1 MKDRSGFNL
10 TRWSVNNSAAVIALY
25 LSLLVCAVGVVGW
38 VIPRRMMPYV
48 RSPMIGVVTMM
59 PGLAAQEM
67 ETYISKPIEER
78 MTSISGVRFVRSTS
92 QDGFSIVTLE
102 FPYGQD
108 MDAAIVSVQSLLNV
122 IQGDLPA
129 TGANIKPSWVL
140 NIDPLNIPVL
150 TVALSGDATWSMP
163 ELRQLADNE
172 ITNRL
177 KTATSDVYAVSVFGG
192 YRRQLQVIVDRQQL
206 AAYGLSIL
214 EVQKAI
220 DMRNVAR
227 PAGTLTG
234 NEREITVRVDTL
246 AEDAET
252 VADYPIRAVGDRM
265 IYVKDVARV
274 LDTFSER
281 RSGYRHL
288 HRTGEKVES
297 RQALAVN
304 ILQNP
309 EASSPLVIAA
319 VRQELER
326 LEADYPG
333 IRFEV
338 AYDNS
343 SFVDILMVNMAEE
356 LVLAVILTGLAILFM
371 MGEWRGTLIAM
382 VSVPTCM
389 GITIL
394 ACVPLGLSLNSSTLI
409 GLLLSIGRLVDDS
422 VVDIHSIDRHLRMG
436 KNPREAT
443 VDGITEVRMALAAS
457 AIMSVLGLT
466 PLLFCGGV
474 VQLMFEGLVWPLIVG
489 QISSFFV
496 SMTLT
501 ALLASRLMR
510 KPEERQ
516 REMDRFPLL
525 GIILGPF
532 QAFLDQLERGYASAV
547 SWLLKNRILGMIPV
561 ATVLIAGSGFY
572 FFLGSEMMPLGDTG
586 QAYMVLEMEPGTSY
600 PATEKAA
607 RQLEDLLA
615 KQPEIVDVSL
625 EIGAEPMSS
634 PYFTGYSVGFTN
646 GATAMLTFADKGDRE
661 RSIWQIID
669 GVVAEAQSSIPGIR
683 RLQIKE
689 MGVDVMAS
697 SSAPIQL
704 LVVGPDLAVL
714 DKLGEEVGRIAR
726 ETPGMY
732 QVGTSW
738 TLSQPA
744 LEIEVDP
751 RRAAEVGM
759 TADEV
764 AQQAYYSL
772 RGGYTNEF
780 YRLPN
785 RRQTTILVRYEE
797 PQRQPGPEDLEQMT
811 IITPEGPVT
820 LSTLARVVPSRQPSL
835 IEHDG
840 MRRVK
845 TVTGFYRLGGPYSMD
860 LAMSVMMRSMSE
872 LNWPPGYSLEVRGD
886 MTQMMDSFRRLL
898 VGLQLSLV
906 FIFFT
911 LVAQFRGWLQP
922 FQMMLSI
929 PLELSGIFFFL
940 WLNAQAFSTVS
951 IMAVIVVTGM
961 DAATAILL
969 IEMIMQLREEGVPRD
984 EAVVQACPTRL
995 RPILITNTISILTMI
1010 PVAFFPGIGIDAYS
1024 PLASVVIGGLLM
1036 GTLLSLFVIP
1046 VMHVTIDDLVQAV
1059 ARRRSG
1065 SKTSVGRKT
1074 P

>member
-1 MKDRSGFNL
+1 
-10 TRWSVNNSAAVIALY
+10 
-25 LSLLVCAVGVVGW
+25 
-38 VIPRRMMPYV
+38 
-48 RSPMIGVVTMM
+48 
-59 PGLAAQEM
+59 
-67 ETYISKPIEER
+67 
-78 MTSISGVRFVRSTS
+78 
-92 QDGFSIVTLE
+92 
-102 FPYGQD
+102 
-108 MDAAIVSVQSLLNV
+108 
-122 IQGDLPA
+122 
-129 TGANIKPSWVL
+129 
-140 NIDPLNIPVL
+140 
-150 TVALSGDATWSMP
+150 
-163 ELRQLADNE
+163 
-172 ITNRL
+172 
-177 KTATSDVYAVSVFGG
+177 
-192 YRRQLQVIVDRQQL
+192 
-206 AAYGLSIL
+206 
-214 EVQKAI
+214 
-220 DMRNVAR
+220 
-227 PAGTLTG
+227 
-234 NEREITVRVDTL
+234 
-246 AEDAET
+246 
-252 VADYPIRAVGDRM
+252 
-265 IYVKDVARV
+265 
-274 LDTFSER
+274 
-281 RSGYRHL
+281 
-288 HRTGEKVES
+288 
-297 RQALAVN
+297 
-304 ILQNP
+304 
-309 EASSPLVIAA
+309 
-319 VRQELER
+319 
-326 LEADYPG
+326 
-333 IRFEV
+333 
-338 AYDNS
+338 
-343 SFVDILMVNMAEE
+343 
-356 LVLAVILTGLAILFM
+356 
-371 MGEWRGTLIAM
+371 
-382 VSVPTCM
+382 
-389 GITIL
+389 
-394 ACVPLGLSLNSSTLI
+394 
-409 GLLLSIGRLVDDS
+409 
-422 VVDIHSIDRHLRMG
+422 
-436 KNPREAT
+436 
-443 VDGITEVRMALAAS
+443 
-457 AIMSVLGLT
+457 
-466 PLLFCGGV
+466 
-474 VQLMFEGLVWPLIVG
+474 
-489 QISSFFV
+489 
-496 SMTLT
+496 
-501 ALLASRLMR
+501 
-510 KPEERQ
+510 
-516 REMDRFPLL
+516 
-525 GIILGPF
+525 
-532 QAFLDQLERGYASAV
+532 
-547 SWLLKNRILGMIPV
+547 
-561 ATVLIAGSGFY
+561 
-572 FFLGSEMMPLGDTG
+572 
-586 QAYMVLEMEPGTSY
+586 
-600 PATEKAA
+600 
-607 RQLEDLLA
+607 
-615 KQPEIVDVSL
+615 
-625 EIGAEPMSS
+625 
-634 PYFTGYSVGFTN
+634 
-646 GATAMLTFADKGDRE
+646 MLTFADKGDRE